1 MAKKKNQKQQDD
13 PVTVEPP
20 SDPSAWWHNPPT
32 DLESATMMLERR
44 AFMLKSD
51 SEEGHA
57 LRKLLQFV
65 ERAYEEMHEQIKKEH
80 PLAFFKPSYE
90 QTLLLNAWIWGI
102 NYPVCFSANRIGK
115 TTASVINALLWL
127 LPNNPDWQCF
137 QPYTDHLGRPVQLLP
152 RPLLSDIKKIQNYL
166 KDNPEFIGDPMKSH
180 LESPNSEKFAVLQ
193 NLTQT
198 AFPHPPLYDSVQ
210 NGTIWLG
217 APDND
222 FHREIILKEWKRW
235 TPKQHIAKWSDAEL
249 YFHLSTKE
257 SVNPTPMIWE
267 IYCKSYESED
277 TKWSGSAVYATI
289 LTEGL
294 PLSVFKE
301 VSLRI
306 KDGGFAF
313 WDYTPYEA
321 RNTGQKTK
329 LAHDVYTGK
338 EQLPLKAHIFTKF
351 SARNAPEHILPHNKL
366 QDMIRTY
373 EGKKEGEARLDGDFY
388 STSPLI
394 LSRLDRKFHTVPWS
408 REELFDLYPTG
419 QIYRGFDPG
428 YDHPSVCV
436 WALLTPGDI
445 WFIYRYYVERGR
457 TIPERC
463 KDIITLSGN
472 VQQQFKLPNSNQL
485 LFREMHT
492 TKNSEVAVLT
502 AADFH
507 LFKND
512 EVSGVP
518 YVNNYH
524 REGLILT
531 ESTHMR
537 PKDRAMEFDRKLT
550 PNNFITHPL
559 TKRTPGARVFF
570 LLNETGVDQ
579 ALQKMESL
587 FWERLAS
594 GPNKGEAKDE
604 VPSHGD
610 DELDA
615 TCYLVSAPY
624 CWTSYRPKPNN
635 HFLEQQEEL
644 TVANLQ
650 QYNR

>member
-1 MAKKKNQKQQDD
+1 M
-13 PVTVEPP
+13 P
-20 SDPSAWWHNPPT
+20 SNPSSDTPWWENPPT
-32 DLESATMMLERR
+32 ELETALFQLERR
-44 AFMLKSD
+44 AFKLKSQD
-51 SEEGHA
+51 EEGHA
-57 LRKLLQFV
+57 LRKLLEFV
-65 ERAYEEMHEQIKKEH
+65 ERVYEETHDQIKKEH

-90 QTLLLNAWIWGI
+90 QSLLLNAWIWGI
-102 NYPVCFSANRIGK
+102 DFPVCFSANRIGK
-115 TTASVINALLWL
+115 TAAGPINVLLWI
-127 LPNNPDWQCF
+127 LPNNPDWQIF
-137 QPYTDHLGRPVQLLP
+137 QRYTDHLGREVQVLP
-152 RPLLSDIKKIQNYL
+152 RPQISDLKKIRDFI
-166 KDNPEFIGDPMKSH
+166 KENPEFLGNPMFSH
-180 LESPNSEKFAVLQ
+180 LDPQNSSKFAMLQ
-193 NLTQT
+193 NFWKP
-198 AFPHPPLYDSVQ
+198 AYPFPSLYDPVQ

-235 TPKQHIAKWSDAEL
+235 TPKQHIAKWSDSEL
-249 YFHLSTKE
+249 YFHIDTKE
-257 SVNPTPMIWE
+257 SVNPTPMKWE
-267 IYCKSYESED
+267 IFCKSYESED
-277 TKWSGSAVYATI
+277 TKWSGSAVYGVV

-294 PLSVFKE
+294 PPSTLNEIKM
-301 VSLRI
+301 RI
-306 KDGGFAF
+306 KEGGFAW
-313 WDYTPYEA
+313 WDYTPYEE
-321 RNTGQKTK
+321 RNVGQKTK

-338 EQLPLKAHIFTKF
+338 EQLPLRSHIFTKF
-351 SARNAPEHILPHNKL
+351 SARNAPEHILPATKL
-366 QDMIRTY
+366 ADMVRSY
-373 EGKKEGEARLDGDFY
+373 QNKKEGTARLDGDFY
-388 STSPLI
+388 SSSPLI
-394 LSRLDRKFHTVPWS
+394 LSRLDRTFHTVPWS
-408 REELFDLYPTG
+408 KEELFSLYPTG

-436 WALLTPGDI
+436 WALLVPGDI
-445 WFIYRYYVERGR
+445 WYIYRYYCERQR

-463 KDIITLSGN
+463 KDIISLSGN
-472 VQQQFKLPNSNQL
+472 VQQQFKIPGSNQL

-492 TKNSEVAVLT
+492 TRNSEVVVLT

-518 YVNNYH
+518 YVNNYI

-570 LLNETGVDQ
+570 LINETGVDQ
-579 ALQKMESL
+579 ALSRMEAL

-604 VPSHGD
+604 VPTHGD

-624 CWTSYRPKPNN
+624 CWTNYQPKPNN
-635 HFLEQQEEL
+635 AFLEQQEEL

-650 QYNR
+650 Y